1 MKGYGTETFGKLYA
15 GRYDETYGDSMLEET
30 LESVNTLAELAGD
43 GNVLELAI
51 GTGRVALP
59 IATRGLSVQGI
70 EASEAM
76 AAKLREKPGGSAIH
90 VTVYGRAGQ

>member
-30 LESVNTLAELAGD
+30 LESVNTLAGD